1 MRDEIPA
8 SIPLAGVVAGLSA
21 IGSIAQPGLAA
32 IGLFAVASLALA
44 LRGGR
49 TLVLFAFCSAI
60 ALLAGA
66 RAVRLHS
73 VESAQ
78 LARVDHDRFAIVDAE
93 VDRDWSKRGSA
104 WMLRVE
110 RFHVDG
116 IAIEQPLRIY
126 ARFEPPP
133 IGLATHIRAEGFLRN
148 GERGPTMSIKSPRLL
163 TFSGAVRRST
173 PDGWNRLATHRIAQ
187 WAPGY
192 PDAISLIDAVVLGR
206 GERLSDAMR
215 ENFRS
220 GGTYHLLVFSGLQ
233 ISFAA
238 ALFAMLLR
246 WIRAPHI
253 SDWLLLLFSFLAPL
267 FIGNTASVSRAAM
280 AIALYAISRLAGR
293 PTSFENLWCLSAVI
307 RLLLVPADL
316 TDPGFHLTYAGS
328 GALLFVGKA
337 FATTRRRWIAYAL
350 AAEIVLAPLTLL
362 HFHQV
367 ALGGSIATLAMTPIV
382 FAILVVSAL
391 FCIAPFEPLLVLISW
406 MHQLC
411 EWINGLASSGTHFFA
426 APPLITVAIAACASL
441 LALAL
446 LRGRTR
452 AVVVA
457 LAMLLP
463 SAASVVTHFSR
474 QRVSGIELTALDIG
488 QGDAILLRD
497 PLATMLVDG
506 GGRSEDTRFGESILL
521 PLLVDRGVSRVDVVV
536 LSHAHPDHC
545 GGLPA
550 VIEHLDVGEVWLS
563 PRALRGEC
571 AQRILEATINRRV
584 PIRLLINP
592 KTRIVGSM
600 QVTTLLP
607 SHGFRRAP
615 ENNASV
621 VLRIAGEGQR
631 VLLTGDLERE
641 GELDLLDSDL
651 RATVLKVPHHGSRS
665 STIAPFLE
673 RIAPRVAL
681 ISCGRDNLFHHP
693 HDDVLER
700 LAAAGVR
707 TWRTDRDG
715 TVTLRIQ
722 QGHLFVSSEI
732 DTPP

>member
-8 SIPLAGVVAGLSA
+8 SIPLAGVIAGLSA
-21 IGSIAQPGLAA
+21 ANSIAQPGLTA
-32 IGLFAVASLALA
+32 IGLLFVALLVVI
-44 LRGGR
+44 LRGRR
-49 TLVLFAFCSAI
+49 TLVLLSLCCAI
-60 ALLAGA
+60 ALLSGTRTGRMRSAEA
-66 RAVRLHS
+66 
-73 VESAQ
+73 AQ
-78 LARVDHDRFAIVDAE
+78 LAQLDRDRFAIVEAE
-93 VDRDWSKRGSA
+93 VDRDWSKRGA
-104 WMLRVE
+104 TWMLRVE
-110 RFHVDG
+110 RFRVDG
-116 IAIEQPLRIY
+116 IQYEQPLRIY
-126 ARFEPPP
+126 ARFDPPP
-133 IGLATHIRAEGFLRN
+133 IGLATHVRAEGFLRD

-163 TFSGAVRRST
+163 AFSGAVRRST
-173 PDGWNRLATHRIAQ
+173 PAGWNRRAAQ
-187 WAPGY
+187 RTSLWAADY
-192 PDAISLIDAVVLGR
+192 PDAVSLIDAIVLGR
-206 GERLSDAMR
+206 GERLSDSMR
-215 ENFRS
+215 ENFRA

-238 ALFAMLLR
+238 AVFAMFLR
-246 WIRAPHI
+246 WIRAPRI
-253 SDWLLLLFSFLAPL
+253 SDGLLLLFALLAPF
-267 FIGNTASVSRAAM
+267 FIGHTASVNRAAM
-280 AIALYAISRLAGR
+280 AIALYAISRMAGR
-293 PTSFENLWCLSAVI
+293 PTSFENLWCLSALI
-307 RLLLVPADL
+307 RLLLVPSDL
-316 TDPGFHLTYAGS
+316 TDPGFQLTYAGA

-337 FATTRRRWIAYAL
+337 FATTRRRWIAYAV
-350 AAEIVLAPLTLL
+350 AAEIVLTPLTLL

-367 ALGGSIATLAMTPIV
+367 ALGGSLATLVMTPIV

-391 FCIAPFEPLLVLISW
+391 FCIYPFEPLLVLIEW
-406 MHQLC
+406 MNQLC
-411 EWINGLASSGTHFFA
+411 AGINTVASSGTRFFA
-426 APPLITVAIAACASL
+426 APPATSVAIAASI
-441 LALAL
+441 ALAAL
-446 LRGRTR
+446 ACLRGRKR

-463 SAASVVTHFSR
+463 SAASIATHFSR
-474 QRVSGIELTALDIG
+474 QRVSGIELTALDVG

-497 PLATMLVDG
+497 AQATMLVDG
-506 GGRSEDTRFGESILL
+506 GGRNEDARFGESTLL

-571 AQRILEATINRRV
+571 AHRILEATASRRV
-584 PIRLLINP
+584 PIRLLIRP
-592 KTRIVGSM
+592 KTRVVGSM

-621 VLRIAGEGQR
+621 VLRIAGEGER

-641 GELDLLDSDL
+641 GELDLLDRDL

-681 ISCGRDNLFHHP
+681 ISCGKDNLFHHP
-693 HDDVLER
+693 HDEVIER

-707 TWRTDRDG
+707 TWRTDRHG
-715 TVTLRIQ
+715 SVTLRVRE
-722 QGHLFVSSEI
+722 GHVTRI
-732 DTPP
+732 DRN